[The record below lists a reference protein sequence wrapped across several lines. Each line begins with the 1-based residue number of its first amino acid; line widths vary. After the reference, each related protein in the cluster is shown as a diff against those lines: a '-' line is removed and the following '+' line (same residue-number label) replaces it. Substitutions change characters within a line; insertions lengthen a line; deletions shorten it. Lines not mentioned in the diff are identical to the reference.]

1 MEHFS
6 AYFSILRWQDLVDI
20 ALNSYILFR
29 LYVLFRKTNAFR
41 VLIGIALLW
50 FFQRISSSLGLIVTS
65 WAIQGITAAAAIII
79 IVIFRDEIRSV
90 LQARNMRAI
99 LWGIHPKTALT
110 PIEVIVES
118 VFELS
123 KKRTGALLVFANIE
137 DLKEEI
143 HGGTPWKGQISKE
156 MLLSI
161 FWHDN
166 PVHDGAAIIQGNRIE
181 KVGVILPLTRR
192 KDLPSYYGTRH
203 RAAIGLSERTDAL
216 VVLVSEESGN
226 VLVAYGG
233 RIRVINRKGQLA
245 ENLQEHE
252 GISPSDGWHFS
263 KEKLEMAVAGLV
275 SVFFIF
281 GIWISFSRGLE
292 SLTTVDVP
300 IEYRNR
306 DPRKEIMETSENTV
320 RLHLAGSGTLI
331 KSLRP
336 DQVKVKLD
344 LSKGIVGPNTYT
356 ITRENITLPPG
367 VFLKKVEQPVVKVT
381 LDVPVT
387 KELPIQVD
395 WIGELPN
402 HIILKKIV
410 LNPTKI
416 KIEGGSQILNNI
428 STIYTEKIQLNNI
441 KQSGSLSASLVL
453 SPASL
458 KIVSGGKEKV
468 MILYEVEKR
477 M

>member
-1 MEHFS
+1 
-6 AYFSILRWQDLVDI
+6 
-20 ALNSYILFR
+20 
-29 LYVLFRKTNAFR
+29 
-41 VLIGIALLW
+41 
-50 FFQRISSSLGLIVTS
+50 
-65 WAIQGITAAAAIII
+65 
-79 IVIFRDEIRSV
+79 
-90 LQARNMRAI
+90 
-99 LWGIHPKTALT
+99 
-110 PIEVIVES
+110 
-118 VFELS
+118 
-123 KKRTGALLVFANIE
+123 
-137 DLKEEI
+137 
-143 HGGTPWKGQISKE
+143 
-156 MLLSI
+156 
-161 FWHDN
+161 
-166 PVHDGAAIIQGNRIE
+166 
-181 KVGVILPLTRR
+181 
-192 KDLPSYYGTRH
+192 
-203 RAAIGLSERTDAL
+203 
-216 VVLVSEESGN
+216 
-226 VLVAYGG
+226 
-233 RIRVINRKGQLA
+233 
-245 ENLQEHE
+245 
-252 GISPSDGWHFS
+252 
-263 KEKLEMAVAGLV
+263 
-275 SVFFIF
+275 
-281 GIWISFSRGLE
+281 
-292 SLTTVDVP
+292 
-300 IEYRNR
+300 
-306 DPRKEIMETSENTV
+306 METSENTV